1 MVTRR
6 VTSQALL
13 HKLFRYFRSRRMRLF
28 ERTLQISRQTRVLD
42 VGGSPLIW
50 EFASIQPRLTI
61 VNLPSAIERSSD
73 HISFVAADARV
84 LPFRDAAFDVVF
96 SNSVI
101 EHIGSQADQR
111 KFAEEVARVG
121 RRYWIQTPNRH
132 FPIELHVML
141 PLIHYFPKSWQRRIV
156 HRFTVWEKIMQPTQQ
171 SRAFYVHHF
180 LEELNL
186 LDARELQS
194 LFPDANV
201 ISETL
206 FGLSKSLIAV
216 RA

>member
-1 MVTRR
+1 MVTRQ
-6 VTSQALL
+6 VSNEAFLQ
-13 HKLFRYFRSRRMRLF
+13 KLFRHFRSRRMRLF
-28 ERTLQISRQTRVLD
+28 ERMLHVSSRTRVLD

-61 VNLPSAIERSSD
+61 LNLPSAIERSYD
-73 HISFVAADARV
+73 HIGFMAGDARM

-101 EHIGSQADQR
+101 EHVGDRAAQR
-111 KFAEEVARVG
+111 RFAEEIARVG
-121 RRYWIQTPNRH
+121 RQFWIQTPNRH

-141 PLIHYFPKSWQRRIV
+141 PMIHYFPKSWQRSIV
-156 HRFTVWEKIMQPTQQ
+156 NRFTVWEKIVRPTEQC
-171 SRAFYVHHF
+171 RAFYVHHF

-194 LFPDANV
+194 LFPDAKV
-201 ISETL
+201 ISETV